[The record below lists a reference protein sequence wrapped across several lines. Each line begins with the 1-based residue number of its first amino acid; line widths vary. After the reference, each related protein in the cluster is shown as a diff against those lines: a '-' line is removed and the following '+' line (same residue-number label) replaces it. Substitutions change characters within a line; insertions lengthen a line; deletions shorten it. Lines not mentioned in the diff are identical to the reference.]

1 MKNIDHA
8 LLASGL
14 VLKRKKE
21 KYEKNEERSVLL
33 VMVEEDDEATLELSV
48 RNKIKL

>member
-1 MKNIDHA
+1 MKNTDHA

-14 VLKRKKE
+14 VLKRTKE

-33 VMVEEDDEATLELSV
+33 VMVEEDDEATPELSI
-48 RNKIKL
+48 RNKIR